1 MSRFLND
8 KYAKLNAY
16 IPGEQPRDMKYVKL
30 NTNESPYPPT
40 QNVISAAKTAS
51 AKLNLYSD
59 PDMKILTHRIS
70 DIFNV
75 PCSKIMC
82 TNGSDEALNF
92 IFDAFCSD
100 NRKVAFPDI
109 TYGFYSVFAQLYGAD
124 CTEIPLK
131 DDFSLDYRDYCGIN
145 RNIVIANP
153 NAPTGLSVP
162 LWQIEEI
169 VKSNPH
175 NIITVDEA
183 YIDFGGESAVLLT
196 DEYDNLAVVRTF
208 SKSKSMAGARL
219 GFVVANEEI
228 IKDLNT
234 LRFST
239 NPYNV
244 NAMTQACGIAA
255 LQDNF
260 IYTDYCKKII
270 GTREITK
277 VELRSLGFDV
287 IDSDANFLFIKNDK
301 IDGEQL
307 YTELKKRGVLVRHFN
322 KERIKQ
328 YNRVTIGTPEQMK
341 QFINTVCD
349 ILGVNK

>member
-1 MSRFLND
+1 MSKFLNG
-8 KYAKLNAY
+8 KYSKLNAY
-16 IPGEQPRDMKYVKL
+16 VPGEQPHDMKYIKL

-59 PDMKILTHRIS
+59 PYMKELTHKVG
-70 DIFNV
+70 DIYKA
-75 PCSKIMC
+75 PSSRIMC
-82 TNGSDEALNF
+82 TNGSDEALDF
-92 IFDAFCSD
+92 IFRAFCSD
-100 NRKVAFPDI
+100 CQNVVFPDI
-109 TYGFYSVFAQLYGAD
+109 TYGFYPVFAQLYGAD
-124 CTEIPLK
+124 YTEIPLK
-131 DDFSLDYRDYCGIN
+131 DDFSIDYRDYCGIN
-145 RNIVIANP
+145 QNIVIANP
-153 NAPTGLSVP
+153 NAPTGLSLP

-175 NIITVDEA
+175 NVVTVDEA
-183 YIDFGGESAVLLT
+183 YIDFGGESAILLT
-196 DEYDNLAVVRTF
+196 EKYDNLAVVRTF

-255 LQDNF
+255 LQDIF
-260 IYTDYCKKII
+260 IYTNYCKKII
-270 GTREITK
+270 DTREVTK
-277 VELRSLGFDV
+277 KKLELLGFN
-287 IDSDANFLFIKNDK
+287 IINSDANFLFIKNNK

-307 YTELKKRGVLVRHFN
+307 YTELKKRGVLVRHFD

-328 YNRVTIGTPEQMK
+328 YNRVTIGTPEQME
-341 QFINTVCD
+341 QFVNTVCD
-349 ILGVNK
+349 IIGVKQ

>member
-1 MSRFLND
+1 MSRFLID
-8 KYAKLNAY
+8 KYKKLNAY
-16 IPGEQPRDMKYVKL
+16 VPGEQPRDMKYVKL

-51 AKLNLYSD
+51 TKLNLYSD
-59 PDMKILTHRIS
+59 PYMKALTHQIS
-70 DIFNV
+70 SIYNV
-75 PCSKIMC
+75 PSSKIMC

-92 IFDAFCSD
+92 IFDAFCSN

-109 TYGFYSVFAQLYGAD
+109 TYGFYSVFAQLHGAD
-124 CTEIPLK
+124 YTEIPLK
-131 DDFSLDYRDYCGIN
+131 DDFSIDYRDYCGIN
-145 RNIVIANP
+145 RNIIIANP
-153 NAPTGLSVP
+153 NAPTGLSLP

-169 VKSNPH
+169 IKSNPD
-175 NIITVDEA
+175 NLVTIDEA

-196 DEYDNLAVVRTF
+196 AKYDNLAIVRTF

-219 GFVVANEEI
+219 GFAVANEEI
-228 IKDLNT
+228 IKDLET

-260 IYTDYCKKII
+260 IYANYCKKII
-270 GTREITK
+270 EAREKTK
-277 VELRSLGFDV
+277 KELRELGFDV
-287 IDSDANFLFIKNDK
+287 IDSDANFLFIKSDK
-301 IDGEQL
+301 IDGKTL
-307 YTELKKRGVLVRHFN
+307 YTELKKRGVLVRHFD

-328 YNRVTIGTPEQMK
+328 YNRISIGTPEQMK
-341 QFINTVCD
+341 IFISTICD
-349 ILGVNK
+349 ILGANK